1 MATKTRNRILLLSV
15 PQALLIAITG
25 IVALRS
31 PGFYEQETK
40 NWQAQSVGQ
49 DMMDVFLV
57 SPLLIVSSFF
67 SIRGNKKFA
76 HIWAGTNL
84 YLIYTYL
91 IYCFDIHFN
100 AFFIFYCIILG
111 LSFYSLLPYLLRQS
125 RIDDETILP
134 GFYPVRLT
142 GIYFMVIAC
151 LFACL
156 WLSEIIPAIIQDETP
171 AILQKTGL
179 FTNPVHV
186 IDLAVFLPG
195 LFYTGVLLMQSKP
208 FPQRIT
214 PMILVFMVLMDITIG
229 LLTIVMNQRGVE
241 SNLLL
246 VAVMGLLAIFSL
258 ILFISF
264 SKRVK

>member
-67 SIRGNKKFA
+67 SIKGNKKFA

-84 YLIYTYL
+84 YLVYTYL

-111 LSFYSLLPYLLRQS
+111 LSFYSVLLYLFRQMQKEN
-125 RIDDETILP
+125 DTILTC
-134 GFYPVRLT
+134 FYPARLT
-142 GIYFMVIAC
+142 GIYFIVIAC
-151 LFACL
+151 LFTFL
-156 WLSEIIPAIIQDETP
+156 WLSEIIPAIVQDGTP
-171 AILQKTGL
+171 AVLLETGL

-195 LFYTGVLLMQSKP
+195 LLFTGVLLMQSKP
-208 FPQRIT
+208 FAQRIT
-214 PMILVFMVLMDITIG
+214 PIILVFMVLMDITIG
-229 LLTIVMNQRGVE
+229 LLTIVMNQRGFE